1 MSNINFQC
9 PHCSHSMQ
17 LPASVEGQQGNCP
30 SCGVATVIT
39 SNPTPPVAAPL
50 VQPVQPQ
57 YPQVTPDA
65 SNTQHS
71 NTEPFVKNVLAT
83 VLGASS
89 SEPTGNDRYPNL
101 TKYLAVMDVTIRV
114 LFIIALVLLILG
126 VVLSILSGGYEII
139 SAVSNGI
146 TYVWRGVLQIVFGIL
161 GGALY
166 YLALIWFR
174 LVALASLE
182 LIRVFMDNEANT
194 RKALEK

>member
-1 MSNINFQC
+1 
-9 PHCSHSMQ
+9 
-17 LPASVEGQQGNCP
+17 
-30 SCGVATVIT
+30 
-39 SNPTPPVAAPL
+39 
-50 VQPVQPQ
+50 
-57 YPQVTPDA
+57 
-65 SNTQHS
+65 
-71 NTEPFVKNVLAT
+71 
-83 VLGASS
+83 
-89 SEPTGNDRYPNL
+89 
-101 TKYLAVMDVTIRV
+101 MDVTIRV

-126 VVLSILSGGYEII
+126 VVLSILSGGYQII

-146 TYVWRGVLQIVFGIL
+146 TYVWSGVLQIVFGIL

>member
-1 MSNINFQC
+1 
-9 PHCSHSMQ
+9 MQ

-39 SNPTPPVAAPL
+39 SNPTPPL

-101 TKYLAVMDVTIRV
+101 TKYLAVMDVTIRI
-114 LFIIALVLLILG
+114 LFIIALVILILA
-126 VVLSILSGGYEII
+126 VILSFG
-139 SAVSNGI
+139 S
-146 TYVWRGVLQIVFGIL
+146 GIL
-161 GGALY
+161 LLFQIHGFWEGSLTMVFSIIGGIIYFLF
-166 YLALIWFR
+166 LLWFR
-174 LVALASLE
+174 LIALASLE

-194 RKALEK
+194 RKALER

>member
-1 MSNINFQC
+1 
-9 PHCSHSMQ
+9 MQ

-101 TKYLAVMDVTIRV
+101 TKYLAVMDVTIRI
-114 LFIIALVLLILG
+114 LFIIALVVLILG
-126 VVLSILSGGYEII
+126 VI
-139 SAVSNGI
+139 VSFGS
-146 TYVWRGVLQIVFGIL
+146 GIL
-161 GGALY
+161 LMVRGFAFLEGSLTMVFSIIGGIIYFLF
-166 YLALIWFR
+166 LLWFR